1 MPRGLPCS
9 AGQSLNPVLLE
20 LKVKIWVFAVI
31 VPEKEKIMSDFE
43 QIATYL
49 AECNKSKVL
58 ELVQLALD
66 QGESAKNILDEGLM
80 KGMGIVGE
88 MMEREAIMIP
98 EVVDV
103 AQFMNQIIDE
113 MLKPLLTEDDMNPY
127 GKVVFATV
135 KGDLHDI
142 GKNLVIMMLEGA
154 GFQVIDLG
162 IDVPPE
168 TIVDAIRENQP
179 NMLGLSALLTT
190 TMPMIKMTIDAIN
203 ESGLRD
209 QIKILVGGAPVDQ
222 EFADEVGADGYAPD
236 ASAATHLAKSLSN

>member
-1 MPRGLPCS
+1 
-9 AGQSLNPVLLE
+9 
-20 LKVKIWVFAVI
+20 
-31 VPEKEKIMSDFE
+31 MSDFA
-43 QIATYL
+43 QIAENL
-49 AECNKSKVL
+49 AAGNKPKFR
-58 ELVQLALD
+58 ELVQVALD
-66 QGESAKNILDEGLM
+66 QGISAKEILDEGLM

-88 MMEREAIMIP
+88 MMELEEIMIP
-98 EVVDV
+98 EVLDI
-103 AQFMNQIIDE
+103 AQFMGNIIDE
-113 MLKPLLTEDDMNPY
+113 MLKPLLVEEDINPY

-154 GFQVIDLG
+154 GFQIIDLG

-168 TIVDAIRENQP
+168 TIVEAIRENKP

-190 TMPMIKMTIDAIN
+190 TMPMIKTTIDEVK

-236 ASAATHLAKSLSN
+236 ASSATHLAKSLAD

>member
-1 MPRGLPCS
+1 
-9 AGQSLNPVLLE
+9 
-20 LKVKIWVFAVI
+20 
-31 VPEKEKIMSDFE
+31 MSDFA
-43 QIATYL
+43 QIAENL
-49 AECNKSKVL
+49 AAGNKPRVR

-66 QGESAKNILDEGLM
+66 QGESAKTILDGGLM

-88 MMEREAIMIP
+88 LMEREEIMIP
-98 EVVDV
+98 QVLDV
-103 AQFMNQIIDE
+103 AQFMGHVIDE
-113 MLKPLLTEDDMNPY
+113 MLKPLLLEGDINPY

-168 TIVDAIRENQP
+168 KIVDAIRENQP

-190 TMPMIKMTIDAIN
+190 TMLMIKTTID
-203 ESGLRD
+203 EVKKSGLRD
-209 QIKILVGGAPVDQ
+209 QVKILVGGAPVDQ

-236 ASAATHLAKSLSN
+236 ASSATHLAKSLSN